1 MILYLYH
8 WRFSSGEEFGLYL
21 RREDADQACAGKPG
35 AEVISLQVLAPA
47 PVPGGPPMREGNNP
61 RTGIAWN
68 E

>member
-1 MILYLYH
+1 MTCEKCWADAYVRTQTLGGIQADHYRELLAE
-8 WRFSSGEEFGLYL
+8 RSG
-21 RREDADQACAGKPG
+21 DPCHD
-35 AEVISLQVLAPA
+35 A